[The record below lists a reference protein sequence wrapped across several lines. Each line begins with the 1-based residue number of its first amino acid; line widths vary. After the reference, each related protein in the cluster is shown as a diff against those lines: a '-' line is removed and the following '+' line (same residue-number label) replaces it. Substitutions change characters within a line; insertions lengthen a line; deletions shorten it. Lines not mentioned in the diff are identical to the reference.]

1 MILEL
6 ETQGQVQ
13 ILRLNRPDAL
23 NALSRELLTEM
34 ETAVRALSMD
44 PPRALILTGT
54 GRSFSTGAD
63 LKERASMNPS
73 EVRDFLLRVGA
84 LFGRIETLG
93 CPVICAING
102 FAFGGGLELALCSDV
117 RLAAEDA
124 QVGLTET
131 SLGIIP
137 GAGGT
142 QRLTRLIGPSRAK
155 LLIFTARKISA
166 AEAGRLGIVELVTAP
181 DSLMSAAMDL
191 ALEAAKN
198 APIAVRQAKFAINAA
213 TEVDLATGLAVE
225 RNAYEITI
233 PTKDRVEALAAFREK
248 RPPVF
253 TGE

>member
-1 MILEL
+1 MR
-6 ETQGQVQ
+6 

-23 NALSRELLTEM
+23 NAMSRELLGEL
-34 ETAVRALSMD
+34 EAVIQALILN

-63 LKERASMNPS
+63 LKERSGMNAA

-84 LFGRIETLG
+84 LFGRIESLP

-102 FAFGGGLELALCSDV
+102 FAFGGGLELALCADIRIASE
-117 RLAAEDA
+117 AA
-124 QVGLTET
+124 QLGLTET

-142 QRLTRLIGPSRAK
+142 QRLTRLIGSSKSR

-166 AEAGRLGIVELVTAP
+166 AEAERFGIVEMVTAP
-181 DSLMSAAMDL
+181 EALMEAAVTL
-191 ALEAAKN
+191 AEEIAKN

-225 RNAYEITI
+225 RNAYELTI
-233 PTKDRVEALAAFREK
+233 PTKDRTEALQAFREK

>member
-1 MILEL
+1 MILEQEDL
-6 ETQGQVQ
+6 GQVR

-23 NALSRELLTEM
+23 NAMSRELLGEL
-34 ETAVRALSMD
+34 EAVIQALILN

-63 LKERASMNPS
+63 LKERSGMNAA

-84 LFGRIETLG
+84 LFGRIESLP

-102 FAFGGGLELALCSDV
+102 FAFGGGLELALCADIRIASE
-117 RLAAEDA
+117 AA
-124 QVGLTET
+124 QLGLTET

-142 QRLTRLIGPSRAK
+142 QRLTRLIGSSKSR

-166 AEAGRLGIVELVTAP
+166 AEAERFGIVEMVTAP
-181 DSLMSAAMDL
+181 EALMEAAVTL
-191 ALEAAKN
+191 AEEIAKN

-225 RNAYEITI
+225 RNAYELTI
-233 PTKDRVEALAAFREK
+233 PTKDRTEALQAFREK

>member
-1 MILEL
+1 VILEQEDL
-6 ETQGQVQ
+6 GQIK

-23 NALSRELLTEM
+23 GAMSRELLGEL
-34 ETAVRALSMD
+34 EAAVQALTLA
-44 PPRALILTGT
+44 PPRAVILTGT

-63 LKERASMNPS
+63 LKERAGMSPA

-84 LFGRIETLG
+84 LFGRIESMP
-93 CPVICAING
+93 CPVLCAING
-102 FAFGGGLELALCSDV
+102 FAFGGGLELALCADI

-124 QVGLTET
+124 QMGLTET

-142 QRLTRLIGPSRAK
+142 QRLTRLIGPSKSR

-166 AEAGRLGIVELVTAP
+166 REAERFGIVDVVTSAEA
-181 DSLMSAAMDL
+181 LMDTSVQL
-191 ALEAAKN
+191 AEEIAKN

-225 RNAYEITI
+225 RNAYELTI
-233 PTKDRVEALAAFREK
+233 PTKDRTEALQAFREK
-248 RPPVF
+248 RPPIF

>member
-6 ETQGQVQ
+6 ETQGQVK

-23 NALSRELLTEM
+23 NALSRELLGEI
-34 ETAVRALSMD
+34 ESAVRTLSIE
-44 PPRALILTGT
+44 PPRALILTGS

-63 LKERASMNPS
+63 LKERATMNPA

-84 LFGRIETLG
+84 VFSRIETLG

-102 FAFGGGLELALCSDV
+102 FAFGGGLELALCADLRIAS
-117 RLAAEDA
+117 EDA
-124 QVGLTET
+124 QMGLTET

-142 QRLTRLIGPSRAK
+142 QRLTRLIGPSKAK
-155 LLIFTARKISA
+155 LLIFTARKINA
-166 AEAGRLGIVELVTAP
+166 AEAARLGIVDLVVPA
-181 DSLMSAAMDL
+181 DGLVSAATDL